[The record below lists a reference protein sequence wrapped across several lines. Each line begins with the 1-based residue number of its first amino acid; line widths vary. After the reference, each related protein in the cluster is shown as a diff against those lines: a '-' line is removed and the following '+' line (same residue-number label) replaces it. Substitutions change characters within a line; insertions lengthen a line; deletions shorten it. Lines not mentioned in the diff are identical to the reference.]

1 MHGKEPQF
9 GPKGLHSSSTTGECI
24 YADAAANGD
33 FATTFPA
40 DYQSFI
46 ANTHIFS
53 SKIPQAAT
61 DLSAAPV

>member
-9 GPKGLHSSSTTGECI
+9 GPKGLNSSSTRQYI

-40 DYQSFI
+40 GYQSFI
-46 ANTHIFS
+46 ANTYILLRE
-53 SKIPQAAT
+53 IPGAT
-61 DLSAAPV
+61 ADLYAAPV